1 MKKWSGSLL
10 ALLLAVIVVFPSAVF
25 AEENNRFAD
34 VSDTFWAQEE
44 INSMAQLGLVKGYAD
59 NTFKPNKTVSRE
71 EFAVFITRAFYLDLP
86 GGQAQTFIDVPT
98 SRWSYGSIEASK
110 DFLTGYYPP
119 SGKAFFSPTGHATRE
134 DVAVALVKT
143 LGYEPDDLQNE
154 QVLSRFYDGDDIS
167 PNMRTY
173 VALAVEKKLISGYN
187 DGSFKPN
194 KAVTR
199 AESAALLYRV
209 IKGAAADSQQKLT
222 LNVSAPATVSSPTFY
237 ITGDVTKGAKV
248 YINNEEVEVVQGE
261 FRVGYRLEQ
270 EGSFKYTVSA
280 RLPGGKTETVS
291 KTVKYEKGAPTLEV
305 KGVPESTDKQT
316 ITVSWTAEDENDYAP
331 EVSLNGERQYG
342 SSATINLQE
351 GKNTITVTAKNSHG
365 KSTEVVKHVVFQS
378 GGPLLNVLNVPATTD
393 KQSLSISWTVED
405 KNDSSPKVYLNGE
418 QQYGSST
425 TISLKEGTNT
435 LTFRAVNRMGKST
448 EVIRTVVL
456 SGGAPVLTLNPI
468 PEATDKDSVIISWNV
483 QDTNDGSPRVYVN
496 GEQVYGSSAT
506 VYLKTGE
513 NKITVKATNK
523 LGKITEITKTVTFT
537 SSGPV
542 LVAGNIPQTT
552 GKKSLA
558 ITWNVSDT
566 NDYNPK
572 VYVNNEQVYGSST
585 TVYLKQGTNT
595 ITIKAVNSLG
605 KATEQSHEIVFEPQA
620 PSLTLG
626 YAPETTASKT
636 ITLSWTASDDND
648 SYPKVYVND
657 QLVSYGSTMNVTLT
671 AGINTF
677 KLVASNSYGKT
688 TEVVYTVNYVPAA
701 Q

>member
-1 MKKWSGSLL
+1 MKKWWGSLL
-10 ALLLAVIVVFPSAVF
+10 ALLLAVIVVFPSAVY
-25 AEENNRFAD
+25 AEETNRFAD

-86 GGQAQTFIDVPT
+86 TGQAQTFTDVPT

-110 DFLTGYYPP
+110 EFLTGYYPP
-119 SGKAFFSPTGHATRE
+119 SGKAFFAPTGHATRE

-143 LGYEPDDLQNE
+143 LGYEPDDLQSE

-248 YINNEEVEVVQGE
+248 YINNEEIEVVQGE

-280 RLPGGKTETVS
+280 RLPGGKTETVT
-291 KTVKYEKGAPTLEV
+291 KTVKYEKGAPVLEV
-305 KGVPESTDKQT
+305 KGVPESTDKQS
-316 ITVSWTAEDENDYAP
+316 ITVSWTVKDENDYAP
-331 EVSLNGERQYG
+331 EVSINGERQYG

-351 GKNTITVTAKNSHG
+351 GNNTITVTAENSHG

-378 GGPLLNVLNVPATTD
+378 GGPLLNVHNVPATTD

-425 TISLKEGTNT
+425 TVSLKEGTNT

-448 EVIRTVVL
+448 EVTKTVVL

-468 PEATDKDSVIISWNV
+468 PETTDKDSVIISWNV

-523 LGKITEITKTVTFT
+523 LGKITEITRTITFT

-552 GKKSLA
+552 DKKSLA
-558 ITWNVSDT
+558 ITWNVSDI

-585 TVYLKQGTNT
+585 TVYLKQGANT

-605 KATEQSHEIVFEPQA
+605 KTTEQSHEVVFEPKA
-620 PSLTLG
+620 PSLALG

-636 ITLSWTASDDND
+636 ITLSWTVSDDND

-657 QLVSYGSTMNVTLT
+657 QLVSYSSTMNVTLT
-671 AGINTF
+671 PGVNTF

-688 TEVVYTVNYVPAA
+688 TEVVYTVNYAPAS